1 MTFPAILLGIV
12 LSTIYASAFHFWK
25 GGSWGKLLIYVIISW
40 LGFWIG
46 HLVGS
51 RIGWS
56 FWTIG
61 PINMGMATLGSLIF
75 LFVGEWLSRVEVR
88 KNNSPVPNKKTPPR

>member
-1 MTFPAILLGIV
+1 MTFPAILFGIV

-25 GGSWGKLLIYVIISW
+25 GGSLGKLLIYIIISW

-46 HLVGS
+46 QLVGS

-75 LFVGEWLSRVEVR
+75 LFVGEWLSRVEVK